1 MRRPPGEQALERAR
15 ELRRF
20 STEAETRLWH
30 ALRGRRLAGAKFRRQ
45 VWLSGYIADFYCAEA
60 RLVVEADGGQH
71 DERRDQDARRSAAL
85 EQEGF
90 RVIRFWNNDVMDNL
104 DAVLAAIAQALTL
117 PPPCGR
123 RAPPSP
129 LQGEGK

>member
-1 MRRPPGEQALERAR
+1 MRRPSGEDALERAR
-15 ELRRF
+15 ALRRV
-20 STEAETRLWH
+20 STEAEVKLWH
-30 ALRGRRLAGAKFRRQ
+30 ALRARPLCGAKFRRQ

-71 DERRDQDARRSAAL
+71 DERRTQDARRSAVF

-90 RVIRFWNNDVMDNL
+90 RVIRFWNHDVMDNL
-104 DAVLAAIAQALTL
+104 EGVLAAIAQALTL
-117 PPPCGR
+117 PPPSGR

-129 LQGEGK
+129 LQGEGH